1 MANFIANTSAE
12 RERVL
17 STPRVGHAGD
27 LVESVQLGYVFLHP
41 PYSTHSPIRTYIET
55 QLPVEVFYERDG
67 LIGYRVVEIN
77 R

>member
-1 MANFIANTSAE
+1 
-12 RERVL
+12 
-17 STPRVGHAGD
+17 
-27 LVESVQLGYVFLHP
+27 VFLHP